1 MIEFRD
7 VTKTFGGAPV
17 LSGISLQIPEGE
29 LVVLIGPS
37 GSGKS
42 TLMRLVN
49 RLIEPTAGSVWVDG
63 RNVAEADVVELRRN
77 IGYVIQSV
85 GLFPHL
91 TARQNVELVP
101 SISGVP
107 AAQRRQRAD
116 ELLHLMGLEPGAFAD
131 RYPRQLSGGQQQR
144 VGIARALAADPA
156 YLLMD
161 EPFSALDPVTRE
173 GLQDEF
179 IRLKREIGQTILFV
193 THDVEEAVRL
203 GDRICLLADG
213 RVQQYGPPDEMLHRP
228 ANSFVAEFLGD
239 SRELLRLGLRTA
251 GDLMRAPEDIPTA
264 QEMGVIGA
272 DWSADRAL
280 SALLGLGGG
289 PVPVV
294 DGAGVVVG
302 SLRLSNFVADTSA
315 QAASGPSLS
324 PSPSPAT
331 PLQGPTRS

>member
-7 VTKTFGGAPV
+7 VTKQFPGGPEV
-17 LSGISLQIPEGE
+17 LRGITLAVPEGE

-49 RLIEPTAGSVWVDG
+49 RLIEPTSGSVWVDG
-63 RNVAEADVVELRRN
+63 RDVASADVVALRRN

-91 TARQNVELVP
+91 TVAQNVELVP

-107 AAQRRQRAD
+107 AAQRRRRAE
-116 ELLHLMGLEPGAFAD
+116 ELLALMDLDPASYAE

-144 VGIARALAADPA
+144 VGIARALAADPD

-161 EPFSALDPVTRE
+161 EPFSALDPITRE
-173 GLQDEF
+173 GLQRQF
-179 IRLKREIGQTILFV
+179 VRLKKELGKTILFV

-203 GDRICLLADG
+203 GDSICLLGDG
-213 RVQQYGPPDEMLHRP
+213 IIQQFGPPDELLRRP
-228 ANSFVAEFLGD
+228 ANDFVASFMGE

-251 GDLMRAPEDIPTA
+251 ADHMTAPDPTA
-264 QEMGVIGA
+264 VGEVRA
-272 DWSADRAL
+272 EWSADRAL
-280 SALLGLGGG
+280 SAVLGAGGG
-289 PVPVV
+289 PVQVL
-294 DGAGVVVG
+294 DHSGAVVG
-302 SLRLSNFVADTSA
+302 ALRLSDFADDIA
-315 QAASGPSLS
+315 HKGSLS
-324 PSPSPAT
+324 SPRPPA
-331 PLQGPTRS
+331 